1 MKEKNKLEII
11 YEDEFIVAVNK
22 PSGLLSIPDRENK
35 LPSVKTQL
43 AARYGNI
50 FTVHRLD
57 KDTSGLM
64 VFAKD
69 QATHAYLNDAF
80 SNRKVEKYYL
90 GIVKGRPPY
99 DNGTIEAAIAEHLQK
114 KGVMYVHRA
123 GKPSRTDYE
132 VIGGNHTY
140 ALVRWQLHTGRTHQ
154 IRVHANE
161 LGCPIACDPIYGDGL
176 PIFMSSVIKNY
187 KLSKQ
192 AEEEQPLLDRL
203 TLHAY
208 ELKLIHINGKEL
220 VLQAPMP
227 KTFSVLIKQIEKQV

>member
-1 MKEKNKLEII
+1 MQEKNKPEII
-11 YEDEFIVAVNK
+11 YEDAFIVAVNK

-35 LPSVKTQL
+35 LPSVKSQL
-43 AARYGNI
+43 AAIYGNI

-57 KDTSGLM
+57 KDTSGLI

-69 QATHAYLNDAF
+69 EKTHAYLNDAF

-99 DNGTIEAAIAEHLQK
+99 DSGTIEAAIAEHPVK

-123 GKPSRTDYE
+123 GKASSTGYE

-140 ALVRWQLHTGRTHQ
+140 ALVRWLLHTGRTHQ
-154 IRVHANE
+154 IRVHAKE
-161 LGCPIACDPIYGDGL
+161 LGCPIACDPIYGDSL
-176 PIFMSSVIKNY
+176 PIYMSSVIKNY
-187 KLSKQ
+187 KLSKRE
-192 AEEEQPLLDRL
+192 EEEQPLLNRL
-203 TLHAY
+203 TLHAF
-208 ELKLIHINGKEL
+208 ELKLKHVNGKEL

-227 KTFSVLIKQIEKQV
+227 KTFSVLMKQIAKG